1 MNTLTE
7 VGRWLTDPENWTG
20 AGGIGDRLVEHLG
33 VSAMAVAIA
42 FLIAF
47 PVGVI
52 VGHSRRGAGVVAGS
66 VGAMRAIPSIG
77 IITLF
82 GLLIGIGL
90 VAPVIALVL
99 LAIPSLLAGT
109 YAGIEAVDPAT
120 VDAARAVGMTERQI
134 VTKVELPLAA
144 PVIIGGLRSAV
155 LQVVSTTTL
164 AAYTADV
171 GLGRILF
178 TGLKSNNYVLTL
190 SAAILVIALAVLIEL
205 ILAWGNKRAARSVR
219 KV

>member
-20 AGGIGDRLVEHLG
+20 GGGIGDRLVEHLG

-42 FLIAF
+42 FLLAF

>member
-1 MNTLTE
+1 MNTMTE
-7 VGRWLTDPENWTG
+7 VGRWLSDPANWAG
-20 AGGIGDRLVEHLG
+20 AGGIGERLGQHLG
-33 VSAMAVAIA
+33 VTLLAVAIA
-42 FLIAF
+42 FLLAF
-47 PVGVI
+47 PVGVV
-52 VGHSRRGAGVVAGS
+52 VGHSRRGSGAVAGAA
-66 VGAMRAIPSIG
+66 GAIRAIPSIG

-90 VAPVIALVL
+90 VAPIIALVV
-99 LAIPSLLAGT
+99 LAVPSLLAGT
-109 YAGIEAVDPAT
+109 YAGIAVVDPST
-120 VDAARAVGMTERQI
+120 VDAARSVGMTRVQI
-134 VTKVELPLAA
+134 ITKVELPLAA

-190 SAAILVIALAVLIEL
+190 AAAVLVIALAVIIEL
-205 ILAWGNKRAARSVR
+205 ILAWGNKRAAIAVR
-219 KV
+219 TV

>member
-1 MNTLTE
+1 MNTLTA
-7 VGRWLTDPENWTG
+7 VGVWLTDPANWAG
-20 AGGIGDRLVEHLG
+20 AGGIGDRLLEHLAVTAG
-33 VSAMAVAIA
+33 AVALA
-42 FLIAF
+42 FALAF
-47 PVGVI
+47 PVGVL
-52 VGHSRRGAGVVAGS
+52 VGHTRRGSSVIAGA
-66 VGAMRAIPSIG
+66 VGAVRAIPSIG

-90 VAPVIALVL
+90 VAPVIALVV
-99 LAIPSLLAGT
+99 LAVPSLLAGS
-109 YAGIEAVDPAT
+109 YAGIAAVDPET
-120 VDAARAVGMTERQI
+120 VDAARAVGMTEGQI
-134 VTKVELPLAA
+134 IRKVELPLAA

-190 SAAILVIALAVLIEL
+190 SAALLVIALALILEL
-205 ILAWGNKRAARSVR
+205 ILGWGNKRAAEAVR